1 MQKASSLPAIIVAR
15 RGLIVKLRRAFFS
28 STPRR
33 QPPRAQTPVP
43 ELKPARRNAAPACN
57 SRSLKA
63 ENRFFA
69 SARNNADSKGRRTTT
84 VTRALTESRPPSGAE
99 NVEPA
104 LPAQHY
110 RKLDKSPIYARS
122 SRMVLRGSK
131 RPPALRAYPFAISEN
146 RFGLIPRAQ
155 LSIAV
160 PKKDTASSAIS
171 SSAPVRI
178 RQAIA

>member
-1 MQKASSLPAIIVAR
+1 MPDSGFALLLLIEREEAVTKASSLPAIIVAR

-43 ELKPARRNAAPACN
+43 ELKPARRNVAPACN

-84 VTRALTESRPPSGAE
+84 VTRALTKTRPIAPTRTNVQTRAARRQRRGVGLTRAKRCESCTAAVTRGHGKTR
-99 NVEPA
+99 PA
-104 LPAQHY
+104 L
-110 RKLDKSPIYARS
+110 IYGRT
-122 SRMVLRGSK
+122 G
-131 RPPALRAYPFAISEN
+131 RA
-146 RFGLIPRAQ
+146 
-155 LSIAV
+155 V
-160 PKKDTASSAIS
+160 
-171 SSAPVRI
+171 
-178 RQAIA
+178 